1 MGNYSIDPT
10 HTAEDVI
17 SQQGKLT
24 MQVVFSTA
32 RANQTMNA
40 GFETG
45 HGKLKWSEIFE
56 LTSVY
61 DKIVCNWLSMAWYI
75 CTDRNCNLTH

>member
-1 MGNYSIDPT
+1 MILSIVGNHRYKLLVGNYSTDPT
-10 HTAEDVI
+10 YATEDVI

-45 HGKLKWSEIFE
+45 HGKLKWWSKGEGRQF
-56 LTSVY
+56 
-61 DKIVCNWLSMAWYI
+61 
-75 CTDRNCNLTH
+75 

>member
-1 MGNYSIDPT
+1 MGNYSTDPT
-10 HTAEDVI
+10 YAAEDVI

-45 HGKLKWSEIFE
+45 HGKLKWGE
-56 LTSVY
+56 
-61 DKIVCNWLSMAWYI
+61 
-75 CTDRNCNLTH
+75 NLNLLQF